1 MMRTLLALLLVLSPL
16 AAVADGASGKMIY
29 GLHEKVH
36 IKELGITV
44 PAKLDTGAGSG
55 SLSARYI
62 RTFERDGVE
71 MVEFDLAIDRDDRE
85 EWGVTR
91 EQWDDVELP
100 LSGHVRIKRR
110 AESVAPGDRDY
121 SRRPVVTLTICMGR
135 RQEQVEVNLT
145 NRSEFRYPLLMGS
158 EALRGLGALV
168 DPSLSM
174 AAGEPDCQDSK
185 DNVVESDDQTME
197 AAEAL

>member
-1 MMRTLLALLLVLSPL
+1 
-16 AAVADGASGKMIY
+16 
-29 GLHEKVH
+29 
-36 IKELGITV
+36 
-44 PAKLDTGAGSG
+44 
-55 SLSARYI
+55 
-62 RTFERDGVE
+62 
-71 MVEFDLAIDRDDRE
+71 
-85 EWGVTR
+85 
-91 EQWDDVELP
+91 
-100 LSGHVRIKRR
+100 
-110 AESVAPGDRDY
+110 
-121 SRRPVVTLTICMGR
+121 MGR

-158 EALRGLGALV
+158 EALQGLGALV